1 MHQTLEEMKIT
12 ILFFGIVTDL
22 IGESTIAFEISND
35 SNVYDLKNEL
45 IETYPSLKNIHE
57 FAIAINE
64 SYANDNSILKNGD
77 TVAIIPPVSG
87 G

>member
-1 MHQTLEEMKIT
+1 MKIT

-22 IGESTIAFEISND
+22 IGESTLTFEISND

-64 SYANDNSILKNGD
+64 SYANDNSIIKNGD